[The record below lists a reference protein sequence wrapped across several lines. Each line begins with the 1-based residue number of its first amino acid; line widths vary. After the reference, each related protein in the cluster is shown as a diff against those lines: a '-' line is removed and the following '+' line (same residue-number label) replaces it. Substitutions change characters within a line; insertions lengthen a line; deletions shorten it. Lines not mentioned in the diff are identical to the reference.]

1 MSHVS
6 EVLANVPSQQ
16 LSPAPVP
23 PPCQPCCLGTACACP
38 ASSRR
43 SLFHRNLGGCTHH
56 VPFAFISRLAQV
68 LARLGELV
76 RVMLETFRWQSPVFL
91 NAVRRDETRF
101 QCIEQRRARRG
112 HGCEKKSV
120 LTAVA
125 STPPCLSPRSCAR
138 HRAWPPSPV
147 APCSPSPAAT
157 RPNSST
163 ACSQT
168 TSRAT
173 RPTARSCTPRC
184 DLVQL
189 APGPD

>member
-1 MSHVS
+1 MSLVSSSPPRLFPLHANRVASEPFAHV
-6 EVLANVPSQQ
+6 Q
-16 LSPAPVP
+16 LVVVVHYVV
-23 PPCQPCCLGTACACP
+23 
-38 ASSRR
+38 R
-43 SLFHRNLGGCTHH
+43 SLGRCTHH

-173 RPTARSCTPRC
+173 HPTARSCTPRC